1 MSSKR
6 KGIRREW
13 ELRKL
18 LRERGYLVIRSS
30 ASKTG
35 IDLIAGNG
43 KEVLAIQVQS
53 SEYVSEEKMQEL
65 KKYAHAIKAK
75 PVLAIKK
82 RKWIFAGEKNLE
94 KIGRMWKLRVE
105 EE

>member
-53 SEYVSEEKMQEL
+53 SEYVSDEKLQEL

-82 RKWIFAGEKNLE
+82 RKWI
-94 KIGRMWKLRVE
+94 
-105 EE
+105 